1 MYFDKKYV
9 MILLLCADVNFV
21 PTFFIK
27 GRIDSN
33 GIEVYP
39 PIVKSP
45 AGNGFSEAFT
55 HLRDQQV
62 TKSHLHRVSYKK
74 RRVVW

>member
-1 MYFDKKYV
+1 M
-9 MILLLCADVNFV
+9 MLLLCADVNFV
-21 PTFFIK
+21 PTLFIK

-39 PIVKSP
+39 PIEKSP

-55 HLRDQQV
+55 HLREQAGNKIASVQ
-62 TKSHLHRVSYKK
+62 SFFLG
-74 RRVVW
+74 